1 MYHEF
6 KNITNATIL
15 QVPYAEAL
23 LNLSSIDSN
32 TIGKNTLKRPW
43 YSTGIIISKLH
54 EWLSLGLG
62 MHWVVF
68 QS

>member
-32 TIGKNTLKRPW
+32 TIGKNTDKRR
-43 YSTGIIISKLH
+43 
-54 EWLSLGLG
+54 
-62 MHWVVF
+62 
-68 QS
+68 